1 LCKAEEITL
10 LPCSGGSNCGQIAN
24 QAAVKLDEDR
34 ENALRFLKKHLSDKV
49 KGTLE
54 GAGHC
59 RPYFEVFGQSIDL
72 SQCDKPGDK

>member
-1 LCKAEEITL
+1 
-10 LPCSGGSNCGQIAN
+10 
-24 QAAVKLDEDR
+24 VKLDEDR